1 MNSINRSLFLA
12 ICLLISSPWLA
23 LAARPEAAT
32 SEPPD
37 PATVERSGNGY
48 RYPKAGWIVLHI
60 EGEPYERGYQHGRL
74 LAPEIADYIKTLAG
88 KRSTKDPAVAWRDV
102 RTMVNALFLRGY
114 DKEYVE
120 EMKGI
125 ADGAA
130 AAGAKFDGRPLDF
143 LDIVSLNT
151 EIEIDFLDSALDAT
165 ATGLEGKR
173 FPEASD
179 LEPRRAPSDHCS
191 AFAANGPATADG
203 SIVFGHITMWNLTM
217 TPHFNVWLDIKP
229 AQGHRILMQ
238 TYPGSIMSGMDYYL
252 NDAGLLVAE
261 TTIHQ
266 TKFAMQGTPLAS
278 RIRKTLQYANSIDTA
293 VAILKESNNGMYS
306 NEWLLADINANEI
319 AMFELGTHKSK
330 LWRSSKDEWYGGT
343 KGFYWGCN
351 NAKDLDVRLET
362 VASVE
367 GKPANLVFHP
377 ADRDRTWLRL
387 FDKYKGKITADF
399 GFEAFTTPPLCAAHS
414 CDAKFTTTA
423 LAKDLKSWALFGPP
437 LGKTWEPTIRER
449 AAYPPIRPL
458 IGNDWTLLTPE
469 APSSSSSENKAPVA
483 VDLASSR
490 KKDAESSSDAEIPA
504 APAWHGTLLPRS
516 DGDVWLAAAF
526 ADYER
531 IVAREKSDRKRAG
544 HTKLDPVTAK
554 PDPALTLKIEELLN
568 SDRELVVAQE
578 KMQKANDQ
586 LKNAARM
593 VRGSND
599 PSVVTKKRASVAATD
614 RYQTLRQSKEQA
626 LREKL
631 GIVAVGTSSG
641 EDSKTRDRTELALFG
656 PRSHYRTAV
665 ERWGT
670 DVPLVDIKAEL
681 NSDEWYQV
689 ASGKGVLLLAA
700 LREKV
705 GDDAF
710 LTFMDRFGREH
721 AGQPVSTDDFRTAAG
736 AIPGHNLKPFFD
748 SWLKETGLPTGQ
760 AGGFWSIDSYEA
772 EPEKALIVYGTVKE
786 ATPQRE
792 AAERLARAIAMRWS
806 NVTVPVVSDQDA
818 KPEDLKD
825 HHVLLVGRPDS
836 NAVAAKYAKA
846 VPLQFGPASFV
857 LRGETYAHPGTAVIA
872 AGSNPLNPR
881 YELVLFAGLSAEAT
895 WRCVEN
901 VGTRETPPA
910 EVLLLP
916 NAGRPRRLVVPVTAE
931 TKSAAR

>member
-1 MNSINRSLFLA
+1 MNSIIRSLFLA
-12 ICLLISSPWLA
+12 LCLLISSPWLA
-23 LAARPEAAT
+23 LAARPEPPT

-37 PATVERSGNGY
+37 PAAVERSGNGY

-74 LAPEIADYIKTLAG
+74 LAPEIADYVKTLAG
-88 KRSTKDPAVAWRDV
+88 RRSTKDPAVAWREV

-114 DKEYVE
+114 DKEYLE

-130 AAGAKFDGRPLDF
+130 AAGAKFEGRPLDF
-143 LDIVSLNT
+143 LDIVSINS
-151 EIEIDFLDSALDAT
+151 EIEIDFLDEALNAT

-173 FPEASD
+173 FPE
-179 LEPRRAPSDHCS
+179 PSDHDPRPAPPEHCS

-203 SIVFGHITMWNLTM
+203 SIVFGHITMWNLAM
-217 TPHFNVWLDIKP
+217 TPHFNVWLDVKP
-229 AQGHRILMQ
+229 VQGHRVLMQ
-238 TYPGSIMSGMDYYL
+238 TYPGGIMSGMDYYL

-261 TTIHQ
+261 TTVQQ
-266 TKFAMQGTPLAS
+266 TKFDMQGTPLAS
-278 RIRKTLQYANSIDTA
+278 RIRKTLQYAHSIDTA
-293 VAILKESNNGMYS
+293 VAILKESNNGMYT

-362 VASVE
+362 VASIE

-387 FDKYKGKITADF
+387 YDKYKGNITADF
-399 GFEAFTTPPLCAAHS
+399 GFEAFTTPPLCASHS

-437 LGKTWEPTIRER
+437 LGKTWEPTASER
-449 AAYPPIRPL
+449 RAFPPIRPL
-458 IGNDWTLLTPE
+458 IGNDWTLLTSE
-469 APSSSSSENKAPVA
+469 APSSSSSESKTPGA

-490 KKDAESSSDAEIPA
+490 KKISESSSDAEIPPP
-504 APAWHGTLLPRS
+504 PAWHGTLLPRT

-531 IVAREKSDRKRAG
+531 AVARERLDRKRE
-544 HTKLDPVTAK
+544 KLPKT
-554 PDPALTLKIEELLN
+554 DPALVLKIE
-568 SDRELVVAQE
+568 
-578 KMQKANDQ
+578 DQ
-586 LKNAARM
+586 LKDDPELIRAHEERQKARDALTA
-593 VRGSND
+593 VRRLTRNPDD
-599 PSVVTKKRASVAATD
+599 PSIRRNAKRLADVEA
-614 RYQTLRQSKEQA
+614 RYQRLRDSKEQE

-631 GIVAVGTSSG
+631 GMEPASSASRKQS
-641 EDSKTRDRTELALFG
+641 EARDRTDLALFG

-721 AGQPVSTDDFRTAAG
+721 AGQPVSTDDFRAAAG
-736 AIPGHNLKPFFD
+736 SIPGHNLKPFFD
-748 SWLKETGLPTGQ
+748 SWLKETGLPNGQ
-760 AGGFWSIDSYEA
+760 GGGFWSIDSYEA

-806 NVTVPVVSDQDA
+806 NVTVPIVSDMDA
-818 KPEDLKD
+818 RFDDLKN
-825 HHVLLVGRPDS
+825 HHLLLVGRPDS

-846 VPLQFGPASFV
+846 APLRFGPASFV

-872 AGSNPLNPR
+872 AASNPLNPR

-895 WRCVEN
+895 WRCVES
-901 VGTRETPPA
+901 VGTRESAPA
-910 EVLLLP
+910 EVLLFP
-916 NAGRPRRLVVPVTAE
+916 NAGRPRRLVVPGTEE
-931 TKSAAR
+931 TKAAAR

>member
-1 MNSINRSLFLA
+1 MNPMIVSVFLA
-12 ICLLISSPWLA
+12 VCLLISGSWPA
-23 LAARPEAAT
+23 LAARPET
-32 SEPPD
+32 PPSEPPD
-37 PATVERSGNGY
+37 PATVERHGAGY

-74 LAPEIADYIKTLAG
+74 LATEIADYIKTLAG
-88 KRSTKDPAVAWRDV
+88 RRSTKDPVVAWREV

-114 DKEYVE
+114 DKEYLE

-143 LDIVSLNT
+143 LDIVSLNS
-151 EIEIDFLDSALDAT
+151 EIEIDFLDEALNAT
-165 ATGLEGKR
+165 ATGLESRR
-173 FPEASD
+173 FPEPAD
-179 LEPRRAPSDHCS
+179 LDPRPAPPEHCS
-191 AFAANGPATADG
+191 AFAANGPATLDG
-203 SIVFGHITMWNLTM
+203 SIVFGHITMFNLAM
-217 TPHFNVWLDIKP
+217 VPHFNVWLDVKP
-229 AQGHRILMQ
+229 AHGHRVLMQ
-238 TYPGSIMSGMDYYL
+238 TYPGGIMSGMDYYL

-261 TTIHQ
+261 TTVEQ
-266 TKFAMQGTPLAS
+266 TRFDVQGTPLAS
-278 RIRKTLQYANSIDTA
+278 RIRKTLQYADSIDTA
-293 VAILKESNNGMYS
+293 VAILKESNNGMYT
-306 NEWLLADINANEI
+306 NEWLLADINTNEI
-319 AMFELGTHKSK
+319 AMFELGTGKSK

-377 ADRDRTWLRL
+377 SDRDRTWLKL
-387 FDKYKGKITADF
+387 YAKHQGKITADF

-437 LGKTWEPTIRER
+437 LGRTWEPTARER
-449 AAYPPIRPL
+449 TALPSIRPL
-458 IGNDWTLLTPE
+458 IGNDWTLLTPD
-469 APSSSSSENKAPVA
+469 APSSSSSEGKTPAA
-483 VDLASSR
+483 VDLASS
-490 KKDAESSSDAEIPA
+490 KKKPEVPAREAEIPPP
-504 APAWHGTLLPRS
+504 PAWHGTLLPRS

-531 IVAREKSDRKRAG
+531 IVAREKLERKREERP
-544 HTKLDPVTAK
+544 KI
-554 PDPALTLKIEELLN
+554 DPALVLKIE
-568 SDRELVVAQE
+568 
-578 KMQKANDQ
+578 DQ
-586 LKNAARM
+586 LKSDPDVIHAQEELQKARDALAAVKRISRSENDPAVRKNAQRAIDAM
-593 VRGSND
+593 VR
-599 PSVVTKKRASVAATD
+599 
-614 RYQTLRQSKEQA
+614 YQRLKESKEQS

-631 GIVAVGTSSG
+631 GMEPVGAGSEG
-641 EDSKTRDRTELALFG
+641 HRENRDRIDLALFA
-656 PRSHYRTAV
+656 PRSRYRTAV

-670 DVPLVDIKAEL
+670 DVPLVEIKSEL
-681 NSDEWYQV
+681 KSDEWYQV

-700 LREKV
+700 LREKF

-721 AGQPVSTDDFRTAAG
+721 AGKPVSTDDFRAEAG
-736 AIPGHNLKPFFD
+736 AIPGHDLKSFFD
-748 SWLKETGLPTGQ
+748 SWLGETGLPTGR

-786 ATPQRE
+786 TTPQRE

-806 NVTVPVVSDQDA
+806 NVTVPIVSDKEA

-825 HHVLLVGRPDS
+825 HHLLLVGRPDS
-836 NAVAAKYAKA
+836 NSVAAKYAKA
-846 VPLQFGPASFV
+846 TPLQFGAASFA

-895 WRCVEN
+895 WRCVEHL
-901 VGTRETPPA
+901 GGRESPPA

-916 NAGRPRRLVVPVTAE
+916 NAGRPRRLVVPAAE
-931 TKSAAR
+931 EAKAASR

>member
-1 MNSINRSLFLA
+1 MNSMIRSLFLA
-12 ICLLISSPWLA
+12 SCVLISGSRSA
-23 LAARPEAAT
+23 LAARPET
-32 SEPPD
+32 PPSEPPD
-37 PATVERSGNGY
+37 PASVERQGAGY

-88 KRSTKDPAVAWRDV
+88 RRSTKDPGVAWREV

-114 DKEYVE
+114 DKEYLE

-125 ADGAA
+125 ADGAD
-130 AAGAKFDGRPLDF
+130 AAGAKFQGRPLDF
-143 LDIVSLNT
+143 LDIVSLNS
-151 EIEIDFLDSALDAT
+151 EIEIDFLDEALNAT
-165 ATGLEGKR
+165 ATGLESKR
-173 FPEASD
+173 FPEAAD
-179 LEPRRAPSDHCS
+179 LDPRPEPPEHCS

-203 SIVFGHITMWNLTM
+203 SIVFGHITMFNLAM
-217 TPHFNVWLDIKP
+217 VPHFNVWLDVKP
-229 AQGHRILMQ
+229 AQGHRVLMQ
-238 TYPGSIMSGMDYYL
+238 TYPGGIMSGMDYYL

-261 TTIHQ
+261 TTVEQ
-266 TKFAMQGTPLAS
+266 TRFDKQGTPLAS
-278 RIRKTLQYANSIDTA
+278 RIRKTLQYAHSIDSA
-293 VAILKESNNGMYS
+293 VAILKESNNGMYT
-306 NEWLLADINANEI
+306 NEWLLADINSNEI
-319 AMFELGTHKSK
+319 AMFELGTHKSR

-377 ADRDRTWLRL
+377 TDRDRTWLHL
-387 FDKYKGKITADF
+387 YDKHKGKITADF

-423 LAKDLKSWALFGPP
+423 LARDLKSWALFGPP
-437 LGKTWEPTIRER
+437 LGRTWEPTAGER
-449 AAYPPIRPL
+449 TALPSIRPL

-469 APSSSSSENKAPVA
+469 SPSPSSSEGKTPGA
-483 VDLASSR
+483 VDLASS
-490 KKDAESSSDAEIPA
+490 KKKPSEPTSEAEIPPP
-504 APAWHGTLLPRS
+504 PAWHGTLLPRS

-531 IVAREKSDRKRAG
+531 IVAREKLERKRAERP
-544 HTKLDPVTAK
+544 KI
-554 PDPALTLKIEELLN
+554 DPALVLKIEDQMKSDPELI
-568 SDRELVVAQE
+568 RAQE
-578 KMQKANDQ
+578 AVEKTRGKLAEI
-586 LKNAARM
+586 LRT
-593 VRGSND
+593 VRSPSD
-599 PSVVTKKRASVAATD
+599 PSVVKSRREEASALTD
-614 RYQTLRQSKEQA
+614 YQQLKESKEKA
-626 LREKL
+626 LRERL
-631 GIVAVGTSSG
+631 GLKQNGAATREQS
-641 EDSKTRDRTELALFG
+641 EARDRVALALFA
-656 PRSHYRTAV
+656 PRSRYRTAV

-670 DVPLVDIKAEL
+670 DVPLVEIKSEL

-689 ASGKGVLLLAA
+689 GSGKGVLLLAA
-700 LREKV
+700 LRAKV

-736 AIPGHNLKPFFD
+736 AIPGHNLRPFFD

-760 AGGFWSIDSYEA
+760 GGGFWSIDSYEV

-786 ATPQRE
+786 ASPQRE
-792 AAERLARAIAMRWS
+792 AADRLARAIASRWS
-806 NVTVPVVSDQDA
+806 NVTVPVISDREA
-818 KPEDLKD
+818 KTEDLKN
-825 HHVLLVGRPDS
+825 HHLLLVGRPDS
-836 NAVAAKYAKA
+836 NSVAAKYARA
-846 VPLQFGPASFV
+846 APLQFGAASFA

-895 WRCVEN
+895 WRCVEHA
-901 VGTRETPPA
+901 GGRESIPA

-916 NAGRPRRLVVPVTAE
+916 NAGRSRRLVIPEAE
-931 TKSAAR
+931 EAMAASR